1 MKTVAWLFVVGIIG
15 GLGYWLWRVKR
26 AWTERQ
32 RAAEERYSSL
42 LVTAHLPPGAAAAPA
57 ATPGTTPA
65 AALAAAAA
73 DSATQKLLF
82 DAAAKAG
89 EAGEA
94 VLAIQ
99 LYAKLLSRFP
109 QTPLAAQV
117 RAAVEVQKKKL
128 AKPQKSA

>member
-1 MKTVAWLFVVGIIG
+1 MKTVAWLFVIGIIA
-15 GLGYWLWRVKR
+15 GLGYWLWRLR
-26 AWTERQ
+26 NTWAERQ
-32 RAAEERYSSL
+32 RAAEARYSSM
-42 LVTAHLPPGAAAAPA
+42 LVSAQLPPGAAAPA
-57 ATPGTTPA
+57 APP
-65 AALAAAAA
+65 AAAA

-109 QTPLAAQV
+109 QTPLAAQA
-117 RAAVEVQKKKL
+117 RAAVVGQKKKL
-128 AKPQKSA
+128 AKP